1 MEMKNKNWL
10 SQIIIHVNLLLFSL
24 LGLNFFIMAYKTE
37 LLSGNWQKK
46 RLEIMNRDEFRC
58 RNCHASDNLTVHHL
72 HYDPGLKLWEYDNES
87 LVTLC
92 NDCHNSLHK
101 QLVKLSGI
109 IAFNLLIGHVDLS
122 QFNLYAN
129 R

>member
-1 MEMKNKNWL
+1 
-10 SQIIIHVNLLLFSL
+10 
-24 LGLNFFIMAYKTE
+24 MAYKTE
-37 LLSGNWQKK
+37 LLNGNWQKK

-58 RNCHASDNLTVHHL
+58 LNCHASDNLTVHHL
-72 HYDPGLKLWEYDNES
+72 HYETGLKLWEYDNES

-101 QLVKLSGI
+101 ELVKLSGI

-122 QFNLYAN
+122 QFNLYSIK
-129 R
+129 